1 MNEAERQV
9 VLPEVTDEK
18 LLALEAQWW
27 AMRDDPYYP
36 SELIDLA
43 LIREIRRSRAS
54 ESSPP
59 QPECAMEGCD
69 LVARYCVI
77 HGAAAT
83 APSAPPKC
91 NFVNGYCTRCNANEI
106 ESEAIG
112 ECVAA
117 PSAPTALT
125 ICPICDRGVD
135 RICDVLAVQI
145 GTEWYHKP
153 CSRFAPTATPDLD
166 SYETWRGLEEFHK
179 NASGGESAEREQ
191 NKAGEGYDA
200 PPLRNEP
207 LAAPT
212 ATDWMRKAAFAIC
225 AKLPNRDNELGRV
238 QAIEAIIAK
247 YAGEH
252 AGAVVL
258 PAPTTQ
264 TGKEKR

>member
-1 MNEAERQV
+1 MRRDETVKLMNDILQEQCRLSQLDLIEAYGASQYEAGAASMRSRAAHESERQNFENYMRG
-9 VLPEVTDEK
+9 LRNFWLQWNEK
-18 LLALEAQWW
+18 LNHYYSDRAQEMFEVWLA
-27 AMRDDPYYP
+27 
-36 SELIDLA
+36 
-43 LIREIRRSRAS
+43 RAS

-83 APSAPPKC
+83 APAAPPKC

-117 PSAPTALT
+117 PSAPAALT

-153 CSRFAPTATPDLD
+153 CSRFA
-166 SYETWRGLEEFHK
+166 
-179 NASGGESAEREQ
+179 
-191 NKAGEGYDA
+191 
-200 PPLRNEP
+200 
-207 LAAPT
+207 
-212 ATDWMRKAAFAIC
+212 
-225 AKLPNRDNELGRV
+225 
-238 QAIEAIIAK
+238 
-247 YAGEH
+247 GEH

-264 TGKEKR
+264 TRKEKR

>member
-1 MNEAERQV
+1 MRRDETIKLMNEILQEQCRLSQ
-9 VLPEVTDEK
+9 LD
-18 LLALEAQWW
+18 LIEAYGASQYE
-27 AMRDDPYYP
+27 AGKT
-36 SELIDLA
+36 A
-43 LIREIRRSRAS
+43 ARAS

-59 QPECAMEGCD
+59 DLESRMTRKAASIWRMLSECKKDDPFILPSLRNSLIGTYWEGRRD
-69 LVARYCVI
+69 EEIELR
-77 HGAAAT
+77 GAAAT

-153 CSRFAPTATPDLD
+153 CSRFA
-166 SYETWRGLEEFHK
+166 
-179 NASGGESAEREQ
+179 
-191 NKAGEGYDA
+191 
-200 PPLRNEP
+200 
-207 LAAPT
+207 
-212 ATDWMRKAAFAIC
+212 
-225 AKLPNRDNELGRV
+225 
-238 QAIEAIIAK
+238 
-247 YAGEH
+247 GEH

-264 TGKEKR
+264 TRKEKR